1 MKLKKI
7 GMVVAMRKEI
17 LPFIENSNVEIKTET
32 VGRYSIMSFE
42 KDEKEIYI
50 IESGVGEIFAAGAT
64 QLLISKYNVDA
75 IINFGV
81 CGALN
86 DNLNLLDTVLVE
98 GVVHYDFDLSAID
111 DVNVGEYPELGQV
124 ISCKNSLMDIALKI
138 NPNIQKVLC
147 ASADKFVADESI
159 KDNLYNTYG
168 TSICEM
174 ECAGVIL
181 TCINNNIPFLAIKAV
196 SDGKGGV
203 TEYKEMVKR
212 ASKSYIDLVYKIL
225 EEV

>member
-1 MKLKKI
+1 MKAKKV

-17 LPFIENSNVEIKTET
+17 LPFIENSNVEIKTE
-32 VGRYSIMSFE
+32 VIGRYSIMSFVFH
-42 KDEKEIYI
+42 DKEIYI
-50 IESGVGEIFAAGAT
+50 VESGVGEIFAAGAT

-86 DNLNLLDTVLVE
+86 ENLNLLDTVLVE

-111 DVNVGEYPELGQV
+111 DMEVGEYPDLGQV
-124 ISCKNSLMDIALKI
+124 ISCENSFMDVALKI
-138 NPNIQKVLC
+138 KPDIQKVLC
-147 ASADKFVADESI
+147 ASADKFVGDENI
-159 KDNLYNTYG
+159 KNNLYNTYG

-174 ECAGVIL
+174 ESAGVIL
-181 TCINNNIPFLAIKAV
+181 TCINNNIPFLVVKAV

-203 TEYKEMVKR
+203 NEYREMVKR
-212 ASKSYIDLVYKIL
+212 ACKSYIELVYKIL
-225 EEV
+225 EVI